1 MKKQIIAALLL
12 CSACAVESG
21 KDPIT
26 GGSVLEPGQYLYEDE
41 TITAAVKIGAGVG
54 VTIFANGVYVYQDLS
69 GIVKDT
75 GYSFGALVLNCT
87 DTESKAFT
95 AYVEHNSTGVD
106 LPAYMD
112 FRQDNRTLDVN
123 GDGLIDGR

>member
-12 CSACAVESG
+12 CSACTVESG

-26 GGSVLEPGQYLYEDE
+26 GGAILEPGQYLYEDE
-41 TITAAVKIGAGVG
+41 TITAAVKFGGGVG
-54 VTIFANGVYVYQDLS
+54 ITIFANGAYVYQDLN
-69 GIVKDT
+69 GIAKDT
-75 GYSFGALVLNCT
+75 GYSFSALVLNCT
-87 DTESKAFT
+87 DMESKAFT

-106 LPAYMD
+106 LPAYLD